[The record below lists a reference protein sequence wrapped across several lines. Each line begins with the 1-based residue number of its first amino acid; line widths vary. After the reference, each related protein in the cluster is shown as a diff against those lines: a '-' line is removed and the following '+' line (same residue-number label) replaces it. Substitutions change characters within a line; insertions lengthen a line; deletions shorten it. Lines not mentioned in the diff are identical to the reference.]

1 MDITPQVINEVEFRQ
16 KVRGYD
22 PDEVDDFLER
32 MAVAVGQLQERVR
45 DATDRAAAAE
55 RKTSELEEQLR
66 GGGAEA
72 AAPPAPSASAEA
84 DAQSA
89 FSTLVLAQKTADAAI
104 KEAKESSAR
113 MLADAQQESDRLR
126 VEAESEARR
135 AADATR
141 RRLVDEIR
149 ALEQSKESLRC
160 DVELLETHLAD
171 QRSRVRGSVEQLQR
185 LIDDPD
191 EFRVDAAPE
200 LASAGL
206 PAFAVAFDEA
216 VDDAEEAE
224 DIGEPEPSGDDGDAV
239 REFDDHPSS
248 PTFAVSRDRERW
260 DLDEAPSP
268 TAVTADHGDAGVGDD
283 DTGDSSEWDRFGP
296 LADTAGPPT
305 QPINLSDLERGDDAY
320 MNELSKAR
328 LSDTGAAVE
337 PGILFDQDEADGEP
351 RARPRFGRRG

>member
-55 RKTSELEEQLR
+55 RTTAELEER
-66 GGGAEA
+66 MRARAVETE
-72 AAPPAPSASAEA
+72 PSPSPSASAEA

-89 FSTLVLAQKTADAAI
+89 FSTLVLAQRTADAAI
-104 KEAKESSAR
+104 KEAQESSAR
-113 MLADAQQESDRLR
+113 MLAEAQQESDRLR

-149 ALEQSKESLRC
+149 ALEQSKESLRG

-171 QRSRVRGSVEQLQR
+171 QRSRVRGSVEELQR
-185 LIDDPD
+185 LIDDP
-191 EFRVDAAPE
+191 EQFRVDAAPE

-206 PAFAVAFDEA
+206 PAFTVDLDEPA
-216 VDDAEEAE
+216 DAAEAE
-224 DIGEPEPSGDDGDAV
+224 ADDFAELEESGDAAGAV
-239 REFDDHPSS
+239 RDLDDHPSS
-248 PTFAVSRDRERW
+248 PTFAVGRDRERW
-260 DLDEAPSP
+260 DLDEAPRP
-268 TAVTADHGDAGVGDD
+268 TVVTADRGEADD
-283 DTGDSSEWDRFGP
+283 EDGEWDQFGP
-296 LADTAGPPT
+296 VADTVGPPT

-320 MNELSKAR
+320 LNELSKAR
-328 LSDTGAAVE
+328 LSDTGATVE
-337 PGILFDQDEADGEP
+337 PGILFDQDETDDES
-351 RARPRFGRRG
+351 RARPRFGRRS